1 MNPTA
6 PPDLPPGM
14 VVRWHTTRSVGL
26 GQIDHVTDGTVTIRP
41 WLPTKSK
48 EITTTPDRVTPLR
61 DLTALLVSAMDTVRL
76 LEQGLR

>member
-1 MNPTA
+1 MHTA
-6 PPDLPPGM
+6 THPDLPPGM
-14 VVRWHTTRSVGL
+14 VVRWHTARSVGL
-26 GQIDHVTDGTVTIRP
+26 GQIDRHNADGSVTIRP

-76 LEQGLR
+76 LEAGL